1 VSKAAAIATV
11 RRSVVIFFFMFFQ
24 TSLLSGEGKGET
36 ATELRN
42 RDDFQPFL
50 VSPPRQEALLEPS
63 HY

>member
-1 VSKAAAIATV
+1 
-11 RRSVVIFFFMFFQ
+11 MFFQ